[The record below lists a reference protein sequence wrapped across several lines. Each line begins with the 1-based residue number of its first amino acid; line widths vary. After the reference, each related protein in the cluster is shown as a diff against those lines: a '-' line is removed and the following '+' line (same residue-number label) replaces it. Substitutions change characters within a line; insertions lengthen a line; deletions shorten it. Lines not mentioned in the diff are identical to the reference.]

1 MAALKVA
8 TFNLYNLAR
17 AGTPLYE
24 KPGRTS
30 GETEDKRKWVAD
42 VIAALDADVIA
53 FQEVFHQSELRKV
66 LALEDARRGRRHTR
80 PTRLLAMEEAQEST
94 ETPNVALATTFDV
107 EHFAFHATIPQS
119 GQVIMGESGPVA
131 TAFSRPVLHAA
142 VRLPSS
148 SGTTLA
154 HFFVVHLKSKRGEML
169 DGEDWSDP
177 KTRAR
182 ARSRALTIRAAE
194 AAGLRALFLEV
205 ANDAPAMVLGDFNDD
220 EQSVTTHI
228 ITDDPEWKGTHSPG
242 EPDVHALFSARELAP
257 RPPRAPP
264 LFTHLHRGRWEAL
277 DHILVTSHF
286 CGGPQSLAAIS
297 GARTISDHLTAQGP
311 IGRLTSDHAAFM
323 ALFDWKA

>member
-42 VIAALDADVIA
+42 VLAALDADVIA
-53 FQEVFHQSELRKV
+53 FQEVFHQSELKKV
-66 LALEDARRGRRHTR
+66 FAMEDRRRRRRHSG
-80 PTRLLAMEEAQEST
+80 PTRILAMDEEKEST
-94 ETPNVALATTFDV
+94 ETPNVALATSFDV
-107 EHFAFHATIPQS
+107 EHFAFHAEIPQS
-119 GQVIMGESGPVA
+119 GQVAMDDGGPVS
-131 TAFSRPVLHAA
+131 TTFSRPVLHAA
-142 VRLPSS
+142 IHLPTQA
-148 SGTTLA
+148 GTTLA

-169 DGEDWSDP
+169 DGEEWADP

-205 ANDAPAMVLGDFNDD
+205 ATDGPAIVLGDFNDD

-228 ITDDPEWKGTHSPG
+228 ITDDPEWKGAHSPG
-242 EPDVHALFSARELAP
+242 EPDPHALFSARELAP

-286 CGGPQSLAAIS
+286 CGGPQSLAEIS

-323 ALFDWKA
+323 ALFDWRG